1 MSDRL
6 YGTSGTLVGAPVLVD
21 IQVATNWTASYVE
34 VHNLHASNTY
44 SCAVNG
50 ATFSIPAGRKL
61 SIPGQIPNITLNGTG
76 AYSVYAAESAD
87 KLPSL
92 DNISQGSIGSS
103 GAISP
108 FDNVTL
114 EDTGVVSQ
122 VKDLGISTA
131 KLADLSVTTGK
142 LADDAVTSLKLAPAS
157 VNTINL
163 ISSAVTYP
171 KLGVGSVGDPGD
183 CSSVYFND
191 TGIGPGQ
198 TLALTYNSTTVTYEF
213 NFIDPVNANVH
224 VDLAG
229 MPNSLANAIMAN
241 QAPLIAFAGGT
252 NTWIGAPNNGNTQS
266 GLAITG
272 VASAG
277 TFQTVVS
284 AAPTN
289 YRGVEHSRVT
299 LTALTA
305 ANGFAVFSPG
315 TIQGYHLTLTRAA
328 GTIFSNVG
336 CSAFVSGGGK
346 ALYVSAFPAGAMAG
360 DFVDVTLF
368 VQY

>member
-1 MSDRL
+1 ML
-6 YGTSGTLVGAPVLVD
+6 YTTSGTLVG
-21 IQVATNWTASYVE
+21 VAVPLEMFPSQGVSAKYLE
-34 VHNLHASNTY
+34 VHNT
-44 SCAVNG
+44 G
-50 ATFSIPAGRKL
+50 ALNAITCELLGSTFSVPPLRKL
-61 SIPGQIPNITLNGTG
+61 VVANDVARIILNGTSTYIVL
-76 AYSVYAAESAD
+76 ANSENRE
-87 KLPSL
+87 P
-92 DNISQGSIGSS
+92 DNTPRIDPTLYGTGGLVST
-103 GAISP
+103 SP
-108 FDNVTL
+108 PDNVTI
-114 EDTGVVSQ
+114 EDTGTAIR
-122 VKDLGISTA
+122 VKDLGISTG

-157 VNTINL
+157 VGTVSL
-163 ISSAVTYP
+163 LSSAVTYP

-183 CSSVYFND
+183 CSAVYFND

-198 TLALTYNSTTVTYEF
+198 TLALTYNSMTVTYEF

-252 NTWIGAPNNGNTQS
+252 NTWIGAPNNVNTQS

-277 TFQTVVS
+277 TFETVVT

-299 LTALTA
+299 LSALTA

-315 TIQGYHLTLTRAA
+315 AIQGYQLTLTRAA